1 MEPPQFVL
9 NLHVSNPQPKNE
21 NTMNKN
27 RCHHFL
33 LHSAMLLGGVFFA
46 GTNHAAVLQGSGA
59 APSKT
64 QLGATDAVGYKL
76 SESGSGHALIVPYYT
91 VQNGQATVLHLVN
104 ADAEN
109 GKAVKVRFRGAGNG
123 DNLLSLYVL
132 LAPRDVWTA
141 TVTVGADGRASLS
154 SADPSCTFPKLNPV
168 SGQPFGTTRL
178 NASWTAPVQTN
189 ATREGYVEAIV
200 AADIPSAAV
209 YGAASNARSALYTTI
224 KHVDGVAPCE
234 TALVEDIF
242 LIDQDTEAVAAEW
255 GFAAPK
261 GNISGSW
268 YVLDPRGSTTFSGA
282 ATAFR
287 AVNAQGKSARAN
299 YVVFPQNG
307 FPVSQPERFTADPL
321 LASAGL
327 AGRIKDADGNLSNQT
342 STIAVLAL
350 FHDLPDLS
358 TPYYL
363 PASAANAR
371 TTAGDL
377 TALLATPEVRN
388 QFATEESISAKTD
401 WLVSMPLRRYS
412 VGYDYNQTAAQAR
425 VFSVVPAA
433 GSNSQFFDSG
443 NTTVDGNSHQ
453 VCQLYNS
460 NQHFGFS
467 RDGQSPDT
475 PLPAVITN
483 VPVCGVAHV
492 MSFGSQSVFGAT
504 VAQRQ
509 VTAAYVNGWASLRY
523 SGQRPSGLPVMG
535 ASFIRVTNPSVSPG
549 VSGNYGITWPH
560 GSER

>member
-1 MEPPQFVL
+1 
-9 NLHVSNPQPKNE
+9 
-21 NTMNKN
+21 MNKN
-27 RCHHFL
+27 RCHHL
-33 LHSAMLLGGVFFA
+33 VLHTAMLIGGVFLA
-46 GTNHAAVLQGSGA
+46 GSNHAAVLQGTGA

-76 SESGSGHALIVPYYT
+76 SESGTGHALIVPYYT

-104 ADAEN
+104 ADANN

-154 SADPSCTFPKLNPV
+154 TGDPSCTFPKLNAA
-168 SGQPFGTTRL
+168 SGQSFGTTRL
-178 NASWTAPVQTN
+178 NASWTAPAQTN
-189 ATREGYVEAIV
+189 ATREGYVEATV

-209 YGAASNARSALYTTI
+209 YGAASSARSQLYTNI
-224 KHVDGVAPCE
+224 KHVDGAAPCV
-234 TALVEDIF
+234 TAILDDMF
-242 LIDQDTEAVAAEW
+242 LIDQDTEAFAAEY
-255 GFAAPK
+255 GFATPT

-268 YVLDPRGSTTFSGA
+268 YVLDVRGSTTFSGA

-287 AVNAQGKSARAN
+287 AINAAGKSARGN

-307 FPVSQPERFTADPL
+307 VGVNQPERFTADPL
-321 LASAGL
+321 MASAGVS
-327 AGRIKDADGNLSNQT
+327 GRIKDADGNLLNPT
-342 STIAVLAL
+342 TTVAVRAL
-350 FHDLPDLS
+350 NHDLPDLS
-358 TPYYL
+358 TPYYS
-363 PASAANAR
+363 PASVANAR

-388 QFATEESISAKTD
+388 QFATEASISAKTD
-401 WLVSMPLRRYS
+401 WLMSMPLRRYS
-412 VGYDYNQTAAQAR
+412 VGYDYNQTAALAR

-433 GSNSQFFDSG
+433 SSNSQFFDSN
-443 NTTVDGNSHQ
+443 NTAADATVNQ

-467 RDGQSPDT
+467 RDGQSLDT
-475 PLPAVITN
+475 PLPAVVTN

-509 VTAAYVNGWASLRY
+509 VTAAYVNGWASVRL
-523 SGQRPSGLPVMG
+523 SNQRPSGLPVMG
-535 ASFIRVTNPSVSPG
+535 ASFIKVTNPSASPG
-549 VSGNYGITWPH
+549 VSTNYGFQWPH
-560 GSER
+560 YSDR

>member
-1 MEPPQFVL
+1 
-9 NLHVSNPQPKNE
+9 
-21 NTMNKN
+21 MNKN
-27 RCHHFL
+27 RCHHL
-33 LHSAMLLGGVFFA
+33 VLHTAMLIGGVFLA
-46 GTNHAAVLQGSGA
+46 GSNHAAVLQGSGT

-76 SESGSGHALIVPYYT
+76 SESGTGHALIVPYFT

-104 ADAEN
+104 ADANN
-109 GKAVKVRFRGAGNG
+109 GKAVKLRFRGAGNG

-132 LAPRDVWTA
+132 LSPRDVWTA

-154 SADPSCTFPKLNPV
+154 SADPSCTFPKLNAV

-178 NASWTAPVQTN
+178 NASWTAPMQTN

-209 YGAASNARSALYTTI
+209 YGAASTALSQLYTNI
-224 KHVDGVAPCE
+224 KHVDGVAPCV
-234 TALVEDIF
+234 TAVLDDIF
-242 LIDQDTEAVAAEW
+242 LIDQDTEAFAAEW
-255 GFAAPK
+255 GFAAPT

-307 FPVSQPERFTADPL
+307 IGVSQPERFTADPL
-321 LASAGL
+321 LASAGV

-342 STIAVLAL
+342 STIAVRAL

-377 TALLATPEVRN
+377 TALIATPEVRN
-388 QFATEESISAKTD
+388 QFSTEASISAKTD
-401 WLVSMPLRRYS
+401 WLMSMPLRRYS

-425 VFSVVPAA
+425 LFSVVPAA

-443 NTTVDGNSHQ
+443 NTTVDDNSHQ
-453 VCQLYNS
+453 VCQRYDV
-460 NQHFGFS
+460 NQHFGYS
-467 RDGQSPDT
+467 RDGESSET
-475 PLPAVITN
+475 FLTTLVTL
-483 VPVCGVAHV
+483 VPVCGAAHV

-509 VTAAYVNGWASLRY
+509 VKAGFVNGWASFRY

-535 ASFIRVTNPSVSPG
+535 ASFIKVTNPSASPG
-549 VSGNYGITWPH
+549 VSANYGIQWPH
-560 GSER
+560 HSDR

>member
-1 MEPPQFVL
+1 LGPSFF
-9 NLHVSNPQPKNE
+9 QPVTIKR

-33 LHSAMLLGGVFFA
+33 LHWAMLLGSVFFA
-46 GTNHAAVLQGSGA
+46 GTNHAAVLQGTGT

-64 QLGATDAVGYKL
+64 KLGATDAVGYKM
-76 SESGSGHALIVPYYT
+76 SESGPGHALIVPYYT
-91 VQNGQATVLHLVN
+91 VQNGQATVLHLTN

-141 TVTVGADGRASLS
+141 IVTVGADGRASLS

-209 YGAASNARSALYTTI
+209 YGVTSNARSPLYTTI
-224 KHVDGVAPCE
+224 KHVDGVAPCA
-234 TALVEDIF
+234 TAVLDDIF
-242 LIDQDTEAVAAEW
+242 LIDQDTEAFAAEY
-255 GFAAPK
+255 GLATPT

-268 YVLDPRGSTTFSGA
+268 YVLDVRGSTTFSGA

-307 FPVSQPERFTADPL
+307 IGVSQPERFTADPL
-321 LASAGL
+321 MASAGV
-327 AGRIKDADGNLSNQT
+327 AGRLKDVDGNLSNPT
-342 STIAVLAL
+342 STIAVRAL
-350 FHDLPDLS
+350 NHDLPDLS

-377 TALLATPEVRN
+377 TTMVATPEVRN
-388 QFATEESISAKTD
+388 QFATEASISAKTD
-401 WLVSMPLRRYS
+401 WLMSMPLRRYS
-412 VGYDYNQTAAQAR
+412 VGYDYNQTAALAR
-425 VFSVVPAA
+425 VFAVVPAA
-433 GSNSQFFDSG
+433 GSNSQFFDAD
-443 NTTVDGNSHQ
+443 NTTVDGNSNQ

-467 RDGQSPDT
+467 RQGESPDT
-475 PLPAVITN
+475 PLTAVVTN

-492 MSFGSQSVFGAT
+492 MSFGSQSVFSAS
-504 VAQRQ
+504 VSQRSI
-509 VTAAYVNGWASLRY
+509 TAAYVNGWANFRY
-523 SGQRPSGLPVMG
+523 SNQRPAGLPVMG
-535 ASFIRVTNPSVSPG
+535 ASFIKLTNPSASPG
-549 VSGNYGITWPH
+549 IAGNYGITWPH
-560 GSER
+560 SLER